1 MTVKELIERLSEF
14 PDEAPVYLQI
24 VEPDTHPKTRKLK
37 TAIFYPW
44 DATVYLQYIY

>member
-24 VEPDTHPKTRKLK
+24 VEPRGTWTHNVEK
-37 TAIFYPW
+37 AIFYPY

>member
-14 PDEAPVYLQI
+14 PDEAQVYLQI
-24 VEPDTHPKTRKLK
+24 VESRENVTRKLEK
-37 TAIFYPW
+37 AIFYPY

>member
-24 VEPDTHPKTRKLK
+24 VEPAETKTRKLEK
-37 TAIFYPW
+37 AIFFPY